1 MHSLSGTLL
10 FAHIILKGKY
20 CHYYSQDILKRNFI
34 KKGDTDKRKSED
46 DSYIALA
53 GLAQMTFLPLNIRYR
68 ITLKSSQ
75 AKKLLNKSFF
85 IICVYICHTFL
96 RQISTFVD
104 FPVLLSPSL
113 TSCIYVCQVWT
124 SLNYNHIRFMTE

>member
-1 MHSLSGTLL
+1 
-10 FAHIILKGKY
+10 
-20 CHYYSQDILKRNFI
+20 
-34 KKGDTDKRKSED
+34 
-46 DSYIALA
+46 
-53 GLAQMTFLPLNIRYR
+53 MTFLPLNIRFR

-124 SLNYNHIRFMTE
+124 SLNYNHIRFMTEWLLVEYKLQGYRHVIIITLSTTQLLLFTSSVSKCAKMMMISVVFSIYKNIKKK